1 MITPKITNLGYSN
14 LWTDMST
21 ILGYA
26 SNFDQQIKKIFS
38 TGEQGF
44 AYDPNDLTTLYQ
56 DAVGTV
62 PVTATGQPVGLMI
75 DKSGRGNNAY
85 QTVATSR
92 PILRRNVTTGKY
104 YLAFDGFD
112 DFLVTKNIDFTA
124 TGSMSLFLGASRLSN
139 ASVGV
144 IAELSGNAN
153 NTTGAFYVISPSS
166 AGTSTVGYL
175 TKGTLAY
182 AASCVNN
189 STFLTTLR
197 SNITDKKYEFRVD
210 GKLLLSS
217 SPNLGVGKFG
227 NHPLYIGRRGG
238 VSLTFNGHLY
248 SLIGIGRLTSE
259 SETITL
265 EKFIAKNTGVTLS
278 V

>member
-26 SNFDQQIKKIFS
+26 SNSQKLITKIFAN
-38 TGEQGF
+38 GEQGF
-44 AYDPNDLTTLYQ
+44 FYDPSDLSTMFQ
-56 DAVGTV
+56 DAAGTI
-62 PVTATGQPVGLMI
+62 PVTAAGQPVGLMI

-85 QTVATSR
+85 QTVAPSR
-92 PILRRNVTTGKY
+92 PILRRNATTGTY
-104 YLAFDGFD
+104 YLAFDGLN
-112 DFLVTKNIDFTA
+112 DFLVTNNIDFTV
-124 TGSMSLFLGASRLSN
+124 TDSMSLFLGASILSK

-153 NTTGAFYVISPSS
+153 NTPGTFYVISPSS
-166 AGTSTVGYL
+166 AGTSNVGYL
-175 TKGTLAY
+175 TKGTLGY
-182 AASCVNN
+182 AASRVTN

-210 GKLLLSS
+210 GKLQLSN
-217 SPNLGVGKFG
+217 SPNLGVGTFG
-227 NHPLYIGRRGG
+227 NNPLYIGRRGG
-238 VSLTFNGHLY
+238 VSLPFNGHLY

>member
-1 MITPKITNLGYSN
+1 MITPKITNLGYSS

-85 QTVATSR
+85 QTVAASR

-144 IAELSGNAN
+144 IAELSRDAYK
-153 NTTGAFYVISPSS
+153 TTGTFYVNSPSAVGNS
-166 AGTSTVGYL
+166 NVGYF
-175 TKGTLAY
+175 TKGTLS
-182 AASCVNN
+182 AASSRVTNN
-189 STFLTTLR
+189 TFLTTLR

-217 SPNLGVGKFG
+217 SPNLGVGTFG
-227 NHPLYIGRRGG
+227 NNPLYIGRRGG
-238 VSLTFNGHLY
+238 VSFPFNGHLY